1 MDFSFIQDFFSKFQ
15 TENVMEMIE
24 NMQIGDLI
32 YEPWFLITMATLAL
46 LCLLLKLRL
55 LFATI
60 VGITGFAFLLS
71 YTMEKG
77 TELEGL
83 NNPTLLAFIGGG
95 AALVGIIIYFLFIRG
110 DD

>member
-15 TENVMEMIE
+15 TENVMEALE

-32 YEPWFLITMATLAL
+32 HEPWFLITMATLAI
-46 LCLLLKLRL
+46 LCLLFKLRL
-55 LFATI
+55 LFSTI

-71 YTMEKG
+71 YTMERG

-83 NNPTLLAFIGGG
+83 SNPTLLAFIGGG
-95 AALVGIIIYFLFIRG
+95 AFLVGLVIYFLFIRG
-110 DD
+110 D